1 MVDRKKKK
9 STKNMGGFWFEEQ
22 PSLDEAR
29 RILQANKYEHDDF
42 FSVPNRMSRNKPEYP
57 FLVPLRD
64 WSEILRDDI
73 SAFSLLCP
81 EALEILFQKDQNPLY
96 AWRAYQNCR
105 EHKIPIPDWVLA
117 YLDSSAGKLLD
128 IEFPEQPAHET
139 YAALGLNQPGSGTE
153 YGRFYEAE
161 KKLNAVCRVIVLRRN
176 KEDSE
181 LPRAID
187 IYAQVADEYNVTID
201 TIQKWCKE
209 NCQLFNLP
217 QKSC

>member
-1 MVDRKKKK
+1 
-9 STKNMGGFWFEEQ
+9 MGGFWFEEQ

-29 RILQANKYEHDDF
+29 RILQANKYEHDDI
-42 FSVPNRMSRNKPEYP
+42 FSISNRMNRDKPEHP
-57 FLVPLRD
+57 FIVPLSD

-81 EALEILFQKDQNPLY
+81 EALKILFQKDQNPLY

-105 EHKIPIPDWVLA
+105 EHKVPIPDWVFA
-117 YLDSSAGKLLD
+117 YLDFSAKNLLD
-128 IEFPEQPAHET
+128 ILNSDCPSDET
-139 YAALGLNQPGSGTE
+139 YAALGLNQPGSGTR
-153 YGRFYEAE
+153 YRRFDEAE

-209 NCQLFNLP
+209 NRQLFNLP

>member
-1 MVDRKKKK
+1 
-9 STKNMGGFWFEEQ
+9 MGGFWFEEQ

-42 FSVPNRMSRNKPEYP
+42 FSVPNRMSRNKPEHP
-57 FLVPLRD
+57 FIVPLRD

-96 AWRAYQNCR
+96 AWRSYQNCR

-139 YAALGLNQPGSGTE
+139 YAALGLNQPGSGTR
-153 YGRFYEAE
+153 YRRFDEAE
-161 KKLNAVCRVIVLRRN
+161 KKLNAVCRVVVLRRN

-181 LPRAID
+181 PPRAID
-187 IYAQVADEYNVTID
+187 IYAQVADEYNVKI
-201 TIQKWCKE
+201 
-209 NCQLFNLP
+209 
-217 QKSC
+217 

>member
-1 MVDRKKKK
+1 MT
-9 STKNMGGFWFEEQ
+9 STKAPG
-22 PSLDEAR
+22 PSFDEFK
-29 RILQANKYEHDDF
+29 RILQANKYEHDEILPAIDA
-42 FSVPNRMSRNKPEYP
+42 MSREKPEHS
-57 FLVPLRD
+57 FLVPLSD
-64 WSEILRDDI
+64 WPEDQKNSFL
-73 SAFSLLCP
+73 AFRLLHP
-81 EALEILFQKDQNPLY
+81 EALEILFKKDQNPLY

-105 EHKIPIPDWVLA
+105 EHKILIPDWVLA

-128 IEFPEQPAHET
+128 IEFPEKPAHET
-139 YAALGLNQPGSGTE
+139 YAALGLNQPGSGTR
-153 YGRFYEAE
+153 YRRFDEAE

-181 LPRAID
+181 LPSRAID

-209 NCQLFNLP
+209 NRQLFNSP

>member
-1 MVDRKKKK
+1 MT
-9 STKNMGGFWFEEQ
+9 STKAPG
-22 PSLDEAR
+22 PSFDEFK
-29 RILQANKYEHDDF
+29 RILQANKYEHDEILPAIDA
-42 FSVPNRMSRNKPEYP
+42 MSRENPEHS
-57 FLVPLRD
+57 FLVPLSD
-64 WSEILRDDI
+64 WPETQKNSFL
-73 SAFSLLCP
+73 AFRLLGP
-81 EALEILFQKDQNPLY
+81 EALEILFKKDQNPLY

-105 EHKIPIPDWVLA
+105 EHKILIPDWVLA

-139 YAALGLNQPGSGTE
+139 YAALGLNQPGSGTR
-153 YGRFYEAE
+153 YRRFDGAE

-181 LPRAID
+181 LPSRAID

-209 NCQLFNLP
+209 NRQLFNSP

>member
-1 MVDRKKKK
+1 MT
-9 STKNMGGFWFEEQ
+9 STKAPG
-22 PSLDEAR
+22 PSLDEFK
-29 RILQANKYEHDDF
+29 RILQANKYEHDEILPAIDA
-42 FSVPNRMSRNKPEYP
+42 MSRENPEHN
-57 FLVPLRD
+57 FLVPLSD
-64 WSEILRDDI
+64 WPENQKNSFL
-73 SAFSLLCP
+73 AFRLLHP
-81 EALEILFQKDQNPLY
+81 EALEILFKKDQNPLY

-128 IEFPEQPAHET
+128 IEFPEHPAHET
-139 YAALGLNQPGSGTE
+139 YAALGLNQPGSGTR
-153 YGRFYEAE
+153 YRRFDEAE

-181 LPRAID
+181 LPSRAID

-209 NCQLFNLP
+209 NRQLFNSP

>member
-1 MVDRKKKK
+1 MT
-9 STKNMGGFWFEEQ
+9 STKAPG
-22 PSLDEAR
+22 PSFDEFK
-29 RILQANKYEHDDF
+29 RILQANKYEHDEILPAIDA
-42 FSVPNRMSRNKPEYP
+42 MSREKPEHS
-57 FLVPLRD
+57 FLVPLSD
-64 WSEILRDDI
+64 WPKIQKNSFL
-73 SAFSLLCP
+73 AFRLLHP
-81 EALEILFQKDQNPLY
+81 EALEILFKKDQNPLY

-105 EHKIPIPDWVLA
+105 EHKILIPDWVLA

-139 YAALGLNQPGSGTE
+139 YAALGLNQPGSGTR
-153 YGRFYEAE
+153 YRRFDEAE

-181 LPRAID
+181 LPSRAID

-209 NCQLFNLP
+209 NSQLFNLP

>member
-1 MVDRKKKK
+1 MTI
-9 STKNMGGFWFEEQ
+9 TKAPG
-22 PSLDEAR
+22 PSLDEFK
-29 RILQANKYEHDDF
+29 RILQANKYEHDEILPAIDA
-42 FSVPNRMSRNKPEYP
+42 MSREKPEHS
-57 FLVPLRD
+57 FLVPLSD
-64 WSEILRDDI
+64 WPKTQKNSFL
-73 SAFSLLCP
+73 AFRLLHP
-81 EALEILFQKDQNPLY
+81 EALEILFKKDQNPLY

-128 IEFPEQPAHET
+128 IEFPEKPAHET
-139 YAALGLNQPGSGTE
+139 YAALGLNQPGSGTR
-153 YGRFYEAE
+153 YRRFDEAE

-181 LPRAID
+181 LPSRAID

-209 NCQLFNLP
+209 NRQLFNSP

>member
-1 MVDRKKKK
+1 MT
-9 STKNMGGFWFEEQ
+9 STKAPG
-22 PSLDEAR
+22 PSLDEFK
-29 RILQANKYEHDDF
+29 RILQANKYEHDEILPAIDA
-42 FSVPNRMSRNKPEYP
+42 MSREKPEHS
-57 FLVPLRD
+57 FLVPLSD
-64 WSEILRDDI
+64 WPETQKNSFL
-73 SAFSLLCP
+73 AFRLLGP
-81 EALEILFQKDQNPLY
+81 EALEILFKKDQNPLY

-139 YAALGLNQPGSGTE
+139 YAALGLNQPGSGTR
-153 YGRFYEAE
+153 YRRFDEAE

-181 LPRAID
+181 LPSRAID

-209 NCQLFNLP
+209 NRQLFNSP

>member
-1 MVDRKKKK
+1 MT
-9 STKNMGGFWFEEQ
+9 STKAPG
-22 PSLDEAR
+22 PSFDEFK
-29 RILQANKYEHDDF
+29 RILQANKYEHDEILPAIDA
-42 FSVPNRMSRNKPEYP
+42 MSREKPEHS
-57 FLVPLRD
+57 FLVPLSD
-64 WSEILRDDI
+64 WPKIQKNSFL
-73 SAFSLLCP
+73 AFRLLHP
-81 EALEILFQKDQNPLY
+81 EALEILFKKDQNPLY

-105 EHKIPIPDWVLA
+105 EHKILIPDWVLA

-181 LPRAID
+181 LPSRAID

-209 NCQLFNLP
+209 NRQLFNSP

>member
-1 MVDRKKKK
+1 M
-9 STKNMGGFWFEEQ
+9 
-22 PSLDEAR
+22 
-29 RILQANKYEHDDF
+29 
-42 FSVPNRMSRNKPEYP
+42 
-57 FLVPLRD
+57 
-64 WSEILRDDI
+64 
-73 SAFSLLCP
+73 
-81 EALEILFQKDQNPLY
+81 EILFGKDQNPLY

-128 IEFPEQPAHET
+128 VKSPEQPAQET

-181 LPRAID
+181 LPKAID

-209 NCQLFNLP
+209 NRQLFNSP

>member
-1 MVDRKKKK
+1 MT
-9 STKNMGGFWFEEQ
+9 STKAPG
-22 PSLDEAR
+22 PSFDEFK
-29 RILQANKYEHDDF
+29 RILQANKYEHDEILPAIDA
-42 FSVPNRMSRNKPEYP
+42 MSRENPEHS
-57 FLVPLRD
+57 FLVPLSD
-64 WSEILRDDI
+64 WPETQKNSFL
-73 SAFSLLCP
+73 AFRLLGP
-81 EALEILFQKDQNPLY
+81 EALEILFKKDQNSLY

-105 EHKIPIPDWVLA
+105 EHKILIPDWVLA

-181 LPRAID
+181 LPSRAID

-209 NCQLFNLP
+209 NRQLFNSP

>member
-42 FSVPNRMSRNKPEYP
+42 FSVPNRMSRDKPEYP

-105 EHKIPIPDWVLA
+105 EHKVPMPDWVFA
-117 YLDSSAGKLLD
+117 YLDSSAKNLLD
-128 IEFPEQPAHET
+128 ILNSDCPSDET
-139 YAALGLNQPGSGTE
+139 YAALGLNMKGRGTL
-153 YGRFYEAE
+153 YKRFLDADNRF
-161 KKLNAVCRVIVLRRN
+161 KAVCEVISGNDEALR
-176 KEDSE
+176 K
-181 LPRAID
+181 ID
-187 IYAQVADEYNVTID
+187 IYGKVADRMGVETS
-201 TIQKWCKE
+201 TIQKWCKAYMH
-209 NCQLFNLP
+209 LFNP
-217 QKSC
+217 PK